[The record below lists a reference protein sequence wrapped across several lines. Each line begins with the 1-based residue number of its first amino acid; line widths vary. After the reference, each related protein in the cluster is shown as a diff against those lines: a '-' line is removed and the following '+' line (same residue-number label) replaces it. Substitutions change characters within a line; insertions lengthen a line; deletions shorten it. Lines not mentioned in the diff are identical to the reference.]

1 MGYTRNN
8 NTRTD
13 SGFTLTRLK
22 MVTPPEISGWALKRV
37 SEWAPTLAKKSL
49 VAIPVLTLLL
59 GVGNYVGLPSG
70 CPCIMGVFEQLTT
83 LSFGCIFGYVAWQV
97 SGYFGLHDQIE
108 VAKTETLR
116 FEYLENLVE
125 VQSKGKRKNE
135 EIRVETL
142 DGDFRAKLSRDAEA
156 ENLIRKKGWLKI
168 SLIGAKKGFSGDE
181 ILGIHPFQANPTLF
195 KRLYVVKRN
204 WSLAERGAY
213 REVDQFD
220 FFGNHEVNTQ
230 GIDYKT
236 FRIGR
241 KNLVTPQPG
250 GVYLAPAP
258 VIKSVK
264 APERIETPVLRNGIP
279 VSSQD

>member
-116 FEYLENLVE
+116 FEYLENLAE
-125 VQSKGKRKNE
+125 DQRNGKRKNE
-135 EIRVETL
+135 ELRVETL
-142 DGDFRAKLSRDAEA
+142 DGDFRAKLSKDVEH
-156 ENLIRKKGWLKI
+156 NGWLSI

-241 KNLVTPQPG
+241 KGLEMPQNPD
-250 GVYLAPAP
+250 VVLRAPAP
-258 VIKSVK
+258 VKEAVEEPQKKEFKEIITV
-264 APERIETPVLRNGIP
+264 P
-279 VSSQD
+279 